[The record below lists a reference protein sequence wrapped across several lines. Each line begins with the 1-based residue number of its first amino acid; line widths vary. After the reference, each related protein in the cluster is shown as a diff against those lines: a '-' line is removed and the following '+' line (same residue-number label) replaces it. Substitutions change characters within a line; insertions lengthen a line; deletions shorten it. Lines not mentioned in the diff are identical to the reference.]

1 MALVTTRRNKLT
13 DVTIEMRKTCNMQE
27 GDTIKVIRQDNKP
40 SGTSYPTRGHTL
52 AGAGQG
58 VHAEQPMFALKVG
71 SHLDPG
77 IRRKHRPNEDTL
89 LVTQGIVPC
98 APPSTLPKPF
108 ALLIVADGVGGQAHG
123 QEASRLAV
131 RSLAKYVSGSLG
143 SQQMKPGAVL
153 ALLTAGVQYANQLVY
168 QHNREQRDN
177 MGTTMTAALVMDNTA
192 YVAHVGDSRLYL
204 YREPRGL
211 AQITQDHTVVAS
223 LVAAGVIKSKD
234 IYTHPMR
241 NRIYRSLGDKATA
254 EVDGYTVPLAAGDLL
269 LLCSDGLWEMVR
281 DQQIAAILTTHRP
294 HPSKTAHALVQA
306 ALAGGGEDNVSVI
319 VAQVSKV

>member
-1 MALVTTRRNKLT
+1 M
-13 DVTIEMRKTCNMQE
+13 
-27 GDTIKVIRQDNKP
+27 
-40 SGTSYPTRGHTL
+40 HTL
-52 AGAGQG
+52 AGAGKG
-58 VHAEQPMFALKVG
+58 VITGQSVLALQVG
-71 SHLDPG
+71 SHQDQG
-77 IRRKHRPNEDTL
+77 IRRKHRPNEDTI
-89 LVTQGIVPC
+89 LVTQGSVPS
-98 APPSTLPKPF
+98 ASPSTSPKPF
-108 ALLIVADGVGGQAHG
+108 ALLIVADGMGGQAHG

>member
-1 MALVTTRRNKLT
+1 M
-13 DVTIEMRKTCNMQE
+13 
-27 GDTIKVIRQDNKP
+27 
-40 SGTSYPTRGHTL
+40 HTL
-52 AGAGQG
+52 AGAGKG
-58 VHAEQPMFALKVG
+58 VITGQSVLALQVG
-71 SHLDPG
+71 SHQDAG
-77 IRRKHRPNEDTL
+77 IRRKHRPNEDTI
-89 LVTQGIVPC
+89 LVTQGSVPS
-98 APPSTLPKPF
+98 ASPSTSPKPF
-108 ALLIVADGVGGQAHG
+108 ALLIVADGMGGQAHG

-168 QHNREQRDN
+168 QHNREQRDD

>member
-1 MALVTTRRNKLT
+1 M
-13 DVTIEMRKTCNMQE
+13 
-27 GDTIKVIRQDNKP
+27 
-40 SGTSYPTRGHTL
+40 HTL
-52 AGAGQG
+52 AGAGKG
-58 VHAEQPMFALKVG
+58 VITGQSVLALQVG
-71 SHLDPG
+71 SHQDPG
-77 IRRKHRPNEDTL
+77 IRRKHRPNEDTI
-89 LVTQGIVPC
+89 LVTQGSVPS
-98 APPSTLPKPF
+98 ASPSTSPKPF
-108 ALLIVADGVGGQAHG
+108 ALLIVADGMGGQAHG

-177 MGTTMTAALVMDNTA
+177 MGTTMTVALVMDNTA

>member
-1 MALVTTRRNKLT
+1 M
-13 DVTIEMRKTCNMQE
+13 
-27 GDTIKVIRQDNKP
+27 
-40 SGTSYPTRGHTL
+40 
-52 AGAGQG
+52 
-58 VHAEQPMFALKVG
+58 
-71 SHLDPG
+71 
-77 IRRKHRPNEDTL
+77 
-89 LVTQGIVPC
+89 
-98 APPSTLPKPF
+98 
-108 ALLIVADGVGGQAHG
+108 GGQAHG